1 MWVLTPPVNPCTA
14 RPGPPSDPGQRP
26 EVRCRADPVLKRPA
40 GPPRSRG
47 ARPCARTT
55 PRVARTPY
63 LYGRWAREWEATA
76 MPTYAYRCE
85 QCGETF
91 DRIESIS
98 EHGTAKPA
106 CPKCGSDK
114 IASVPTA
121 FVAVT
126 GKKS

>member
-1 MWVLTPPVNPCTA
+1 MVAEYLNRTTGVVLEDSAGAAKRGRESGEEA
-14 RPGPPSDPGQRP
+14 RGGSVMLSQGVPMP
-26 EVRCRADPVLKRPA
+26 
-40 GPPRSRG
+40 
-47 ARPCARTT
+47 RTT
-55 PRVARTPY
+55 PRVVRTPY
-63 LYGRWAREWEATA
+63 LMVGGLEWEATA

-98 EHGTAKPA
+98 AHGTAKPA